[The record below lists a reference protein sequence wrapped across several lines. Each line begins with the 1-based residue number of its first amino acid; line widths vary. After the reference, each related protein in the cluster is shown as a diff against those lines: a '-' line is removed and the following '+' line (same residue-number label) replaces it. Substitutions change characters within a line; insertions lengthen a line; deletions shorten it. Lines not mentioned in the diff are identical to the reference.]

1 MKRKRKTRIAIVLG
15 LSGVFITALVF
26 LFVRMAPVPPIEKIE
41 KARLAISEAKKVRA
55 DSYAP
60 ALFME
65 SEKLYNMAIARWK
78 AENEKFILKR
88 DFESID
94 QLVELSVAKAKDAK
108 NKALSHSSDLETSIG
123 ATIKSLEN
131 SVDKY
136 DKLFNNLPL
145 RKITFQNYEK
155 GLMLL
160 KEAKYDYKA
169 KNYLV
174 SKPKIDKSAK
184 YLNDC
189 FTAVKSYLKDYFSS
203 YSSWK
208 DWNERTIN
216 ASKKNKTDAII
227 VDKYAKKCYLY
238 KSGKL
243 KHSFDCELGKNWI
256 GTKRHRGDKATPEGM
271 YHITKKMDSRNT
283 KYYKALMINY
293 PNDADKSRFQ
303 KEIKQGTLP
312 KKTNIGG
319 LIEIHGNGGKG
330 VNWTEGCVALKD
342 SDMDILFRNVGVGTP
357 VTIVGSLEKLSD
369 LVDL

>member
-1 MKRKRKTRIAIVLG
+1 MKRKRKTRIAIVVGLLG
-15 LSGVFITALVF
+15 VVAVALVL
-26 LFVRMAPVPPIEKIE
+26 LFVSMAPVPPIEKIE
-41 KARLAISEAKKVRA
+41 KARIAISEAKKAKA
-55 DSYAP
+55 DAYAP
-60 ALFME
+60 ALFNE
-65 SEKLYNMAIARWK
+65 SEKLYNMAISRWK
-78 AENEKFILKR
+78 SENAKFILKR

-108 NKALSHSSDLETSIG
+108 NKAQSHSSDLETSIG

-136 DKLFNNLPL
+136 DRLFNNLPL
-145 RKITFQNYEK
+145 RKVTFQNYEK

-174 SKPKIDKSAK
+174 SKPKIDKAAK

-189 FTAVKSYLKDYFSS
+189 FAAVKSYLKDYFSS

-208 DWNERTIN
+208 EWNDRTIN
-216 ASKKNKTDAII
+216 ASRKNKTDAIV
-227 VDKYAKKCYLY
+227 VDKYAKKCYVY

-243 KHSFDCELGKNWI
+243 KHTFDCELGKNWI
-256 GTKRHRGDKATPEGM
+256 GTKRHRGDKATPEGI
-271 YHITKKMDSRNT
+271 YHITKKLDSRKT
-283 KYYKALMINY
+283 KYYKALLINY
-293 PNDADKSRFQ
+293 PNDEDKSRFQ

-342 SDMDILFRNVGVGTP
+342 SDMDIIYRIAEVGTP
-357 VTIVGSLEKLSD
+357 VTIIGSLEKLSD
-369 LVDL
+369 IVDF